1 MSSTDFKETE
11 PMNMPHHRLN
21 DPPIRV
27 TREIP
32 MHWLLGIVGT
42 IAVSLVNSYFVQQ
55 DQTKQVD
62 KLNTQL
68 EKVVNTLATGS
79 QKSQEHDY
87 KLMDLERRVSALE
100 LRQGAKR

>member
-32 MHWLLGIVGT
+32 MHWLLGIVGA
-42 IAVSLVNSYFVQQ
+42 IGISLVNSYFVQQ
-55 DQTKQVD
+55 DQTKQVE

-68 EKVVNTLATGS
+68 EKVVTALAAGS
-79 QKSQEHDY
+79 QKSQEHEFEI
-87 KLMDLERRVSALE
+87 MDLKRRLAAVE
-100 LRQGAKR
+100 LRGARR